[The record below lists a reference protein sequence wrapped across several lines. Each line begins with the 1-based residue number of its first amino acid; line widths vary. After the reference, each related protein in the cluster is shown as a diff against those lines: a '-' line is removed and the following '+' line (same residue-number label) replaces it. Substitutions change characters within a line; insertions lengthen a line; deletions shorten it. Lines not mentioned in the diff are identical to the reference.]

1 MRNKNSKPTE
11 IEQTT
16 ADTSQPTQKKR
27 KKNRTAK
34 IIAVAV
40 TQALGVGA
48 IVGLSVALYYSQ
60 DKIESQENYKN
71 ELESVYS
78 RAYYDLT
85 DAADDIDITMAK
97 LAVASTPEKQR
108 ELLYDLWKTATLAE
122 NHLGTFQGSDEG
134 VLAASKFVNQL
145 GDYSLY
151 LAGKISKGEA
161 VTPEEKELLTKLKP
175 ATATLKKALKSAG
188 DGLNEGKLFVGDEGV
203 LSNFAEPFSAFVEP
217 DIEYPEMI
225 YDGPFSDALENK
237 GAEALQDL
245 PVIDENKGAEL
256 LKTYFP
262 NAQNVSFVG
271 KCEGRI
277 PTLNYSL
284 TVDGNPSWAQL
295 SQKGGKLINFN
306 STKEDGQT
314 AATQLDA
321 GAAAVE
327 FAKRL
332 GYGDMQVVWSAT
344 ANGQRFFNLAPVQ
357 EGVIIYPDLVKVKTD
372 AESGNILGFDSSHH
386 AYNHKPRILPKPVIL
401 ESDARKEVFL
411 DGVGEG
417 RLSLIPKNGS
427 SEVLAYEFEGES
439 EGTYFIYIDALTGEE
454 ADILYVVD
462 TDNGTLLM

>member
-1 MRNKNSKPTE
+1 MKKNNSKFE
-11 IEQTT
+11 IEETT
-16 ADTSQPTQKKR
+16 SATGQSTQKKH
-27 KKNRTAK
+27 KKNKTAK
-34 IIAVAV
+34 IVTVAV
-40 TQALGVGA
+40 IQALGVGA

-60 DKIESQENYKN
+60 DKIESQENYQN

-97 LAVASTPEKQR
+97 LAVASTPAKQR

-122 NHLGTFQGSDEG
+122 NHLGTFQGNDEG
-134 VLAASKFVNQL
+134 TLAASKFVNQL

-161 VTPEEKELLTKLKP
+161 VTPEEKALLTKLKP
-175 ATATLKKALKSAG
+175 ATATLKNALKTAG
-188 DGLNEGKLFVGDEGV
+188 DGLNEGKLFVGNEGV
-203 LSNFAEPFSAFVEP
+203 LSNFAEPFSVFVEP
-217 DIEYPEMI
+217 DVEYPEMI

-237 GAEALQDL
+237 GAEALQNL
-245 PVIDENKGAEL
+245 PIIDENKGAEL
-256 LKTYFP
+256 LKTYLP
-262 NAQNVSFVG
+262 NAKDVSFVG

-277 PTLNYSL
+277 PTLDYTL
-284 TVDGNPSWAQL
+284 TIDGNSSWAQL

-306 STKEDGQT
+306 SMYEDGQT
-314 AATQLDA
+314 AATQKDA

-327 FAKRL
+327 FAKKL
-332 GYGDMQVVWSAT
+332 GYGELQVVWSAS

-357 EGVIIYPDLVKVKTD
+357 EGVIIYPDLIKVKTD
-372 AESGNILGFDSSHH
+372 AESGTILGFDSSHH
-386 AYNHKPRILPKPVIL
+386 AYNHKPRILPKPTIS
-401 ESDARKEVFL
+401 ESEARKQVTL

-417 RLSLIPKNGS
+417 RLSLIPKKGS

-439 EGTYFIYIDALTGEE
+439 NGTYFVYIDAVTGEE